1 MSAFSSILLL
11 FFPGRSKNV
20 QTLSCSQQAGY
31 RVQGIAICYALCSRS
46 RQAAR
51 ARPSSYIRVG
61 LASPRHILEAYLVT
75 SGSMVLFLRNSVFRP
90 FPYARGALA
99 CDQSVRATTCRAC
112 LGGRRLGL
120 GMDCLGGGLT
130 AGFRCCC
137 LRGMSHSRAFL
148 CLGLDPNLELGMAW
162 RAVVGDRRS
171 NDSSFFGFLLKGWK
185 LLWGVG
191 VCGDLE
197 MQGLVLSPHPPS
209 IRSGHGWLGIPFL
222 AP

>member
-1 MSAFSSILLL
+1 MHGVLWRAISALEL
-11 FFPGRSKNV
+11 R
-20 QTLSCSQQAGY
+20 
-31 RVQGIAICYALCSRS
+31 RV
-46 RQAAR
+46 AR
-51 ARPSSYIRVG
+51 A
-61 LASPRHILEAYLVT
+61 
-75 SGSMVLFLRNSVFRP
+75 
-90 FPYARGALA
+90 
-99 CDQSVRATTCRAC
+99 